1 MRQTTS
7 SAAGDVIPHLCF
19 RGIRTSHRITAPPI
33 WRCSAQHSC
42 RSIMQSHHAVPS
54 CRPIMQSHNVR
65 RRLAGTEVRDLSS
78 HADRYRACTTVHHRE
93 PPSASQQPARWHG
106 VGRDPAAGT
115 CPDCPAQRES
125 YRRRPLQ
132 QPPLSRIGTVRTC
145 SNRAPPSEPAS
156 GRGRRYQSAAALHG
170 GGGSI
175 LRYTNPQ
182 KPQVVL
188 IERIPEPPTRT
199 RDVKPGTMNDL
210 HLLQNS
216 MRM

>member
-19 RGIRTSHRITAPPI
+19 RGIRTSHCITAPPI

-42 RSIMQSHHAVPS
+42 RPIMQSHHAVPS
-54 CRPIMQSHNVR
+54 CSPTMCAGGWQGR
-65 RRLAGTEVRDLSS
+65 RCEICLLTPTDIA
-78 HADRYRACTTVHHRE
+78 RAPPCTTVNHHLH
-93 PPSASQQPARWHG
+93 PSSRRG
-106 VGRDPAAGT
+106 SVERDPAAGT

-182 KPQVVL
+182 NPQVVL